1 MNTNFKN
8 PPELLRRVLAFLLR
22 VSVRNGALA
31 EFDEA
36 FSDKAERSGYF
47 IAYLWYAFQIIALLP
62 EFFKDKLYWSFTMF
76 NNYLK
81 ITIRN
86 FMRQKGYS
94 FINIAGLAIGMACC
108 ILIMLYV
115 QDEMSYD
122 KYNKNADRIYRI
134 TSDLEIRGGV
144 QNIALAPFVTGPVFT
159 NELPEIESYTRIFG
173 LGNPLV
179 NYDGRTYEETNFF
192 TVDSS
197 FFSIFTHKFISG
209 NPDDALDSPTSVVIT
224 EEVAERIFGSV
235 DPLGETLTF
244 NFPGNVGQL
253 QDFQVTGVI
262 EKVPANTH
270 FHFDYL
276 FPASAMPQNIQ
287 SLMNTQW
294 FSIQGYSYILLNK
307 DADPSIVEE
316 KIRGIYEEVAGER
329 GRQVGIGWKFYL
341 QNVTDIHLRSQLE
354 GEIEPTSDIL
364 YVYVFSA
371 IAIFI
376 LVIACINFMNLSTA
390 KSANRAREV
399 GMRKVFGAY
408 KKNLIWQFLTESFL
422 LSLMGILTAIILV
435 VLLLPEF
442 NSLTE
447 KNFSMNILLNPGIIL
462 SLIGIVVFTGLFAG
476 SYPAFFLSAF
486 RPNAVLKGAVSRG
499 AKSGTFRKSLA
510 IFQFSISI
518 VLIVSTLLVIDQ
530 LNYMKNK
537 DLGFDKEQI
546 LVVVVRDAA
555 ARQRYNT
562 IKTEMKRNPDILEAT
577 FSSSVPGRGYN
588 LFLFLPEGRSQ
599 SEAETM
605 NVINV
610 DFDFLKTYGIE
621 IAHGRDYSRDFS
633 TDTSTAFL
641 MNEKAAEKLGWG
653 KDAVGKGFAPA
664 GAPDFPS
671 KIIGVFRDYHHRSL
685 KQIIEPLVL
694 NYQPRAGRFLSM
706 KVNTEN
712 IDETIEFV
720 REKWKD
726 IDPNRELDYF
736 FMDESFDA
744 QYRFE
749 ETLSEIF
756 SYFAFLAILIA
767 CLGLFGLA
775 SFTAEQRT
783 KEIGIR
789 KVLGA
794 STDTLV
800 INLSRE
806 FIKWVLIANIIGLPI
821 AYLLMNRYWLSNFAF
836 KITPGIS
843 TFAIAFLASVVIAL
857 LTVSFQAVKA
867 AVANPVKSLRH
878 E

>member
-1 MNTNFKN
+1 MHKQIIKPPNF
-8 PPELLRRVLAFLLR
+8 LRNILGRII
-22 VSVRNGALA
+22 NGAIRKGALT
-31 EFDEA
+31 EFDEEFQA
-36 FSDKAERSGYF
+36 KSEKNGYRKTC
-47 IAYLWYAFQIIALLP
+47 IWYFLQIIALLP
-62 EFFKDKLYWSFTMF
+62 EFLRDKLYWSLTMF
-76 NNYLK
+76 KNYLK

-122 KYNKNADRIYRI
+122 KFNKNADRIYRI

-144 QNIALAPFVTGPVFT
+144 QNLAMAPFVTGPVFT
-159 NELPEIESYTRIFG
+159 SELPEIESYTRIFG

-179 NYDGRTYEETNFF
+179 NYNGRTHEETGLF

-197 FFSIFTHKFISG
+197 FFSIFTHNFISG

-224 EEVAERIFGSV
+224 DEVAARIFGDE
-235 DPLGETLTF
+235 DPLGKTMTF
-244 NFPGNVGQL
+244 NFPGNIGQL

-262 EKVPANTH
+262 ENVPANTH
-270 FHFDYL
+270 FHFNYL
-276 FPASAMPQNIQ
+276 FPASAMPQAVQNN
-287 SLMNTQW
+287 MNTQW
-294 FSIQGYSYILLNK
+294 FLIQGHSYILLNK
-307 DADPSIVEE
+307 DADPSVVEQ
-316 KIRGIYEEVAGER
+316 KIRDVYEGVAGER
-329 GRQVGIGWKFYL
+329 GRQVGIGWQFYL
-341 QNVTDIHLRSQLE
+341 QKVTDIHLRSQLE

-364 YVYVFSA
+364 YVFVFSA

-422 LSLMGILTAIILV
+422 LSLMGILAAIILV

-447 KNFSMNILLNPGIIL
+447 KNFSMNILLNPGVFL
-462 SLIGIVVFTGLFAG
+462 SLIGIVIFTGLFAG

-486 RPNAVLKGAVSRG
+486 RPNTVLKGAVSRG

-530 LNYMKNK
+530 LNFMKNK

-546 LVVVVRDAA
+546 LVVTVTDAT

-562 IKTEMKRNPDILEAT
+562 IKTEMKRNPNILETT

-599 SEAETM
+599 NEAETM

-664 GAPDFPS
+664 GAPNFPS
-671 KIIGVFRDYHHRSL
+671 KIIGVFKDYHHRSL

-706 KVNTEN
+706 KVNTDN
-712 IDETIEFV
+712 LDETIEFV
-720 REKWKD
+720 KEKWKVF
-726 IDPNRELDYF
+726 DPNRELSYF
-736 FMDESFDA
+736 FIDESFDA

-749 ETLSEIF
+749 DTLSEIF

-783 KEIGIR
+783 REIGIR

-800 INLSRE
+800 VNLTRE
-806 FIKWVLIANIIGLPI
+806 FIKWVLIANMAGLPV
-821 AYLLMNRYWLSNFAF
+821 AYLIMNKYWLSNFAF
-836 KITPGIS
+836 KITPGLS

-857 LTVSFQAVKA
+857 LTVSFQA
-867 AVANPVKSLRH
+867 
-878 E
+878 